1 MKTAIQ
7 LSSTLKKS
15 ALLFSII
22 LFVFSTI
29 SSCRKDNE
37 PPPAISVDKTKIE
50 SLHTEDT
57 VVEISVTANRHWS
70 LQIPEEAITWIS
82 ADVKS
87 GEGNGKIR
95 LSITQA
101 SLQPRSAVITF
112 QSLDQ
117 TFTGFTVT
125 QVGYINKE
133 LQFANSEVRAMVE
146 GADAYYLAGTQN
158 EKMMLRKISKTDL
171 SIINQKIIEFPG
183 GEKGCIEAIA
193 INPGGGFYI
202 AGTKSIN
209 DSRDIYL
216 AKMNNNLELSFEHTI
231 DKESETDNLLALIPL
246 GNDVII
252 AGTAGPDNFLE
263 KHNGNDLSLIRSV
276 TTDKIIYDIKP
287 LAVDKFVAAG
297 KAGDHP
303 YLGIYNDALGLVQG
317 SYNSSKIAEFRSIV
331 ITADGFMAA
340 GSSKDD
346 NNNNQYYVTKF
357 DDELIQEDV
366 ELNLMKGVDCSL
378 NMIVPLGRH
387 FVLGGSYKDETGK
400 IIGNAIRADK
410 ALTLSSRKELSF
422 TNGLTEITTVLMLP
436 DNRYLLAGKGNKLVL
451 VNP

>member
-133 LQFANSEVRAMVE
+133 LQFDNSEVRAMVE
-146 GADAYYLAGTQN
+146 GADVSTLPAP
-158 EKMMLRKISKTDL
+158 KMKK
-171 SIINQKIIEFPG
+171 
-183 GEKGCIEAIA
+183 
-193 INPGGGFYI
+193 
-202 AGTKSIN
+202 
-209 DSRDIYL
+209 
-216 AKMNNNLELSFEHTI
+216 
-231 DKESETDNLLALIPL
+231 
-246 GNDVII
+246 
-252 AGTAGPDNFLE
+252 
-263 KHNGNDLSLIRSV
+263 
-276 TTDKIIYDIKP
+276 
-287 LAVDKFVAAG
+287 
-297 KAGDHP
+297 
-303 YLGIYNDALGLVQG
+303 
-317 SYNSSKIAEFRSIV
+317 
-331 ITADGFMAA
+331 
-340 GSSKDD
+340 
-346 NNNNQYYVTKF
+346 
-357 DDELIQEDV
+357 
-366 ELNLMKGVDCSL
+366 
-378 NMIVPLGRH
+378 
-387 FVLGGSYKDETGK
+387 
-400 IIGNAIRADK
+400 
-410 ALTLSSRKELSF
+410 
-422 TNGLTEITTVLMLP
+422 
-436 DNRYLLAGKGNKLVL
+436 
-451 VNP
+451 